1 MVCEHPAEVAIFSG
15 LNKTLHYCVPPGL
28 VESAKPG
35 CRVLV
40 PLGRREVLGLIVSLD
55 RVSAPSLE
63 KITLRPIRAVLD
75 PEPVISQELLALAMW
90 VSRYYFHP
98 LGEVLQSVLP
108 PGMDKSLA
116 TSVRLTPLGRQ
127 CVEAGQTTRLLQLL
141 AQKPVVSL
149 REIKRKHRS
158 LGDCQ
163 EELKSMESRGFIE
176 RAFGWTPI
184 AQGPKGAGDGVVS
197 EEWQGA
203 EGGGM
208 GGRLKLYG
216 DQNTVFEAVI
226 PHVREPAF
234 KPFLLFGVT
243 GSGKTEIYM
252 QLTEETIKNGRGV
265 LVLVPEIAL
274 STQMESLFRD
284 RFGAALAV
292 WHSKL
297 PAWERM
303 DQWSQLQRGDKR
315 VLLGVRSSVF
325 MPVANLGLII
335 VDEEHDTS
343 YKQEDGLRYHAR
355 DVALVRARTVGI
367 PVVLGSA
374 TPSVQSL
381 FHCRAGRYSSVTLT
395 RRVFDR
401 PIPEIQVVDMRRE
414 SRRNRILSR
423 TLQQALVATVED
435 GNQALLFL
443 NRRGFATFTLC
454 NACGHVV
461 QCAHCSVSLTYH
473 QEIGR
478 LCCHYCGW
486 ERPVPESCPACGH
499 AALFAHGFGTE
510 RVEEEVARLLPQTPV
525 VRLDRDTAAHPRRV
539 VETLTAM
546 KRRKAKILI
555 GTQMISKGHD
565 FPHVTLVGV
574 VNGDTS
580 LQIADFR
587 AGEATVQL
595 LMQVAGRAGRGE
607 SPGRVILQTYNP
619 THYTIEA
626 VLGMDYMGFFEKELA
641 SRERLQ
647 YPPFTRFLKFL
658 VTSTDEGKVR
668 EAAFQ
673 LAVLGRQMSS
683 DLRVRGRHVAVLG
696 PSPAP
701 HVKLKNRFRWHV
713 FVKAWNSRD
722 LHEFTEAVLA
732 RKTGMTP
739 LNHVQVA
746 VDRDPVM
753 GL

>member
-1 MVCEHPAEVAIFSG
+1 MSEHPAEVAIFSG
-15 LNKTLHYCVPPGL
+15 LNKTLHYRVPSWF
-28 VESAKPG
+28 VETAKPG

-40 PLGRREVLGLIVSLD
+40 PLGRREVLGLIVSLEEGPG
-55 RVSAPSLE
+55 PSLE
-63 KITLRPIRAVLD
+63 KIALRPIHAVLD
-75 PEPVISQELLALAMW
+75 PSPVVSQELLALARW

-116 TSVRLTPLGRQ
+116 TSIRLTPPGR
-127 CVEAGQTTRLLQLL
+127 EKAASAPATLLLELL
-141 AQKPVVSL
+141 VKKPLVPL
-149 REIKRKHRS
+149 REIKRKYRS
-158 LGDCQ
+158 LGDWE
-163 EELKSMESRGFIE
+163 EELKSLEAEGCIE
-176 RAFGWTPI
+176 RAFDWTPPAGRAKGRGDEGI
-184 AQGPKGAGDGVVS
+184 PEDRTGFQGNESGDRITLF
-197 EEWQGA
+197 A
-203 EGGGM
+203 
-208 GGRLKLYG
+208 
-216 DQNTVFEAVI
+216 DQNRVFETVL
-226 PHVREPAF
+226 PHVRDPGF

-252 QLTEETIKNGRGV
+252 RLIEEVVKGGRGA

-274 STQMESLFRD
+274 STQIEALFRE
-284 RFGAALAV
+284 RFGAHLAV
-292 WHSKL
+292 WHSRL

-303 DQWSQLQRGDKR
+303 DQWSLLQRGEKK

-325 MPVANLGLII
+325 MPVSNLGLII

-355 DVALVRARTVGI
+355 DVALVRARMLGI

-374 TPSVQSL
+374 TPSIQSL
-381 FHCRAGRYSSVTLT
+381 FHCRAGRYSCVTLPK
-395 RRVFDR
+395 RVFDR
-401 PIPEIQVVDMRRE
+401 PLPDIRVVDMRRE
-414 SRRNRILSR
+414 SGRNRILSR
-423 TLQQALVATVED
+423 ELQQALVETVEN

-454 NACGHVV
+454 NACGHVI

-473 QEIGR
+473 QEHGR

-499 AALFAHGFGTE
+499 AALFPHGFGTE
-510 RVEEEVARLLPQTPV
+510 RVEEEVRRLLPQTPV
-525 VRLDRDTAAHPRRV
+525 VRLDRDTALQPRRMA
-539 VETLTAM
+539 ETLTAM
-546 KRRKAKILI
+546 RRRKAKILI

-565 FPHVTLVGV
+565 FPHATLVGV

-607 SPGRVILQTYNP
+607 SPGRVLLQTYNP

-626 VLGMDYMGFFEKELA
+626 VLRMDYMGFFGKELA

-658 VTSTDEGKVR
+658 VTSPNEEKVRQAALQLAGLCR
-668 EAAFQ
+668 EAA
-673 LAVLGRQMSS
+673 A
-683 DLRVRGRHVAVLG
+683 DLRIRDRHLAVLG

-701 HVKLKNRFRWHV
+701 HAKLKNRFRWHI
-713 FVKAWNSRD
+713 FAKAWNSRD
-722 LHEFTEAVLA
+722 LQEFTEAVLA
-732 RKTGMTP
+732 GKNDITP
-739 LNHVQVA
+739 LNRVQVA

-753 GL
+753 SL

>member
-1 MVCEHPAEVAIFSG
+1 MSERPAEVAIFTG
-15 LNKTLHYCVPPGL
+15 LNKTLHYRVPPEL
-28 VESAKPG
+28 LESAVPG

-55 RVSAPSLE
+55 SGSARFLE

-75 PEPVISQELLALAMW
+75 PGPVVSQELLALAMW

-98 LGEVLQSVLP
+98 LGEVLKSVLP

-127 CVEAGQTTRLLQLL
+127 RAEAGGTTRLLQLL
-141 AQKPVVSL
+141 ARSPQVSL
-149 REIKRKHRS
+149 REIKRKRRS
-158 LGDCQ
+158 LGDW
-163 EELKSMESRGFIE
+163 EGELKSLETEGFIE
-176 RAFGWTPI
+176 RAFGWMPVEQSPRG
-184 AQGPKGAGDGVVS
+184 ARDGVAPEECRGAEAGGAGDRIALL
-197 EEWQGA
+197 E
-203 EGGGM
+203 
-208 GGRLKLYG
+208 
-216 DQNTVFEAVI
+216 DQNMVFQAVA
-226 PHVREPAF
+226 PHVRVPAF

-252 QLTEETIKNGRGV
+252 RLIEETVKNGRGA

-274 STQMESLFRD
+274 GTQMEALFRD

-292 WHSKL
+292 WHSRL
-297 PAWERM
+297 PGWERM
-303 DQWSQLQRGDKR
+303 DQWAQLQRGEKR

-325 MPVANLGLII
+325 MPVADLGLII
-335 VDEEHDTS
+335 VDEEHDAS

-355 DVALVRARTVGI
+355 DVALVRARTVGV

-381 FHCRAGRYSSVTLT
+381 YHCRCGRYSSVVLP

-401 PIPEIQVVDMRRE
+401 PLPDIQVVDMRRE
-414 SRRNRILSR
+414 SGRNRILSKG
-423 TLQQALVATVED
+423 LQQALVATVEA

-454 NACGHVV
+454 NACGQVI

-473 QEIGR
+473 QDVGR

-499 AALFAHGFGTE
+499 AALFPHGFGTE
-510 RVEEEVARLLPQTPV
+510 RVEEEVARLLPGTSV
-525 VRLDRDTAAHPRRV
+525 VRLDRDTAARPGRMA
-539 VETLTAM
+539 ETLSAM
-546 KRRKAKILI
+546 RRRKARVLI

-619 THYTIEA
+619 AHYTIEA

-658 VTSTDEGKVR
+658 VTSTEEEKVR
-668 EAAFQ
+668 QAAFQ
-673 LAVLGRQMSS
+673 LGGLGRRVAG
-683 DLRVRGRHVAVLG
+683 DLRARDRHVAVMG

-701 HVKLKNRFRWHV
+701 HVKLKNRFRWHL

-732 RKTGMTP
+732 GKADMTP
-739 LNHVQVA
+739 LNRVQVA